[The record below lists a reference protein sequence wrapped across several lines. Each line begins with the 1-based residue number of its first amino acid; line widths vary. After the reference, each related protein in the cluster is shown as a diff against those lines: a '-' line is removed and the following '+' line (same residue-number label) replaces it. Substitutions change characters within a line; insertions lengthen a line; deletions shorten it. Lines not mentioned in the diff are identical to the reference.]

1 MAAVWAGHDRPSGEV
16 EAGLTEAVFSDPLR
30 PGLVLEDESYRRPES
45 LISQSG
51 PRRHVLAAE
60 RAIDLVAASRDHHN
74 RRTRCTAGGSHQAGG
89 RRRGEMVMSKDNVR
103 TAFAATD
110 NEDVRDRSNRTRSR
124 QLSSRRHTAL
134 PEVGIETLGF
144 DETRARP
151 SNGRGAVHVHADG
164 GAGRPIVRGRRA
176 GVELFP
182 TGTPVPGGASGVILA
197 LRGSSVTLK
206 APQYLYQ
213 PATPPA
219 TTPTVYEFMFWDVHT
234 TLIATERAKFTVPS
248 SGPVLATAWYLPVCV
263 TTSCGPG
270 TSAVTTWAFSL
281 TNYKVLPDTPI
292 GLVSPA
298 AAWTSPSTS
307 VSTATAMDITAQS
320 YLGTETSSS
329 GTVFSSWF
337 VFGGA
342 KTVTISGLD
351 LNVPAGE
358 SPYPIAFY
366 YQYTH
371 SPIICIGFPHCI

>member
-1 MAAVWAGHDRPSGEV
+1 
-16 EAGLTEAVFSDPLR
+16 
-30 PGLVLEDESYRRPES
+30 
-45 LISQSG
+45 
-51 PRRHVLAAE
+51 
-60 RAIDLVAASRDHHN
+60 
-74 RRTRCTAGGSHQAGG
+74 
-89 RRRGEMVMSKDNVR
+89 MVMSKDNVR

-110 NEDVRDRSNRTRSR
+110 NEDVRDRSNRTRCR

-134 PEVGIETLGF
+134 PRSASRHSASAKLALALLMGAALFMFMPTPAQAGPLSAVVALG
-144 DETRARP
+144 
-151 SNGRGAVHVHADG
+151 SK
-164 GAGRPIVRGRRA
+164 
-176 GVELFP
+176 LFP
-182 TGTPVPGGASGVILA
+182 TGTPVPGGVSGSVLA

-213 PATPPA
+213 PAIPPA
-219 TTPTVYEFMFWDVHT
+219 TSPMVYEFMFWDVHT

-263 TTSCGPG
+263 TSSCGGG

-307 VSTATAMDITAQS
+307 VSTATAVDITAQS
-320 YLGTETSSS
+320 YLGTETSTS

-358 SPYPIAFY
+358 SPYAIAFY